1 MSPALPEEP
10 TVPDLS
16 RILADEDL
24 TLERLFYRL
33 LVADVQESR
42 ARVIERR
49 RAAEDGS
56 DR

>member
-1 MSPALPEEP
+1 M
-10 TVPDLS
+10 PDLS
-16 RILADEDL
+16 RILAEDEL
-24 TLERLFYRL
+24 TVERLFYRL

-42 ARVIERR
+42 ARIIERR

>member
-1 MSPALPEEP
+1 M
-10 TVPDLS
+10 PDLS
-16 RILADEDL
+16 RILAEEEL

-42 ARVIERR
+42 ARVQERR
-49 RAAEDGS
+49 RAAEGGS

>member
-1 MSPALPEEP
+1 M
-10 TVPDLS
+10 PDLS
-16 RILADEDL
+16 RILAEEEL

-49 RAAEDGS
+49 RAAEDGP